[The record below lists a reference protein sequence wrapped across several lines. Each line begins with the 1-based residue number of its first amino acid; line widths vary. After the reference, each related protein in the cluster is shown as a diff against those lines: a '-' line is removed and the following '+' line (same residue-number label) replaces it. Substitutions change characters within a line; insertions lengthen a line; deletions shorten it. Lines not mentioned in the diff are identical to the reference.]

1 MENGGVQR
9 LEEEFSNLE
18 KECDSLKDEHKVY
31 IQKLEELKSLQG
43 KCISKINH
51 QQKRYKILLSNLNRS
66 ETENVKV
73 NELKK
78 KITKNQFDCREMNE
92 SLPKENSLFLSVI
105 LGRVSVSLL
114 TRPDRL
120 SYKEEYERFKLNLSL
135 ITLIF
140 AITLCFLIEQR
151 LNYKEQY
158 EVFKLYL
165 SLIVFLTSIIQCF
178 LSGFRFI
185 DALYHFLL
193 VWYYCT
199 LVIRESI
206 LRQNG
211 SRIKGWWVTHH
222 YLSVVL
228 SGTLLIWPDSIT
240 YQLFRPHFMTFSV
253 YMGFVQL
260 LQYYYQSGCL
270 YRLRALGEKR
280 DMDITV
286 EGFQQWMWRGLQF
299 LLPFLY
305 LTYMFQLYLSY
316 KLYGLSKHPQCD
328 EWMVGAAGAIFFL
341 LFIGNFTTTSRVV
354 FEKSRK
360 VFASRRQANHKD

>member
-140 AITLCFLIEQR
+140 AITLCFLIEQ
-151 LNYKEQY
+151 
-158 EVFKLYL
+158 
-165 SLIVFLTSIIQCF
+165 
-178 LSGFRFI
+178 RFI

>member
-1 MENGGVQR
+1 MENTGITRV
-9 LEEEFSNLE
+9 EEEFSNLG
-18 KECDSLKDEHKVY
+18 KEFHTLKEEHEIYLK
-31 IQKLEELKSLQG
+31 KLEELKSLQAR
-43 KCISKINH
+43 CMSKVNH
-51 QQKRYKILLSNLNRS
+51 QQKRYKLLLSALNRKGLDLS
-66 ETENVKV
+66 GEDQVKV

-78 KITKNQFDCREMNE
+78 NIQKNKSDCQEVTE
-92 SLPKENSLFLSVI
+92 SLPKPNSTFLSVI

-114 TRPDRL
+114 TRADRL

-135 ITLIF
+135 ITQIF
-140 AITLCFLIEQR
+140 AILLYGFIELR

-158 EVFKLYL
+158 EIFKLYL
-165 SLIVFLTSIIQCF
+165 SLIVFVVSLLQSF
-178 LSGFRFI
+178 VSGIRFI
-185 DALYHFLL
+185 DAIFHFLL

-206 LRQNG
+206 LRHNG

-228 SGTLLIWPDSIT
+228 SLTLLIWPDSVT
-240 YQLFRPHFMTFSV
+240 YKLFRSQFMMFSM
-253 YMGFVQL
+253 YMSFVQL

-286 EGFQQWMWRGLQF
+286 EGFQRWMWRGLQF
-299 LLPFLY
+299 ILPFLY
-305 LTYMFQLYLSY
+305 LTYIFQLYNAY
-316 KLYGLSKHPQCD
+316 KLFELSRHPQCE
-328 EWMVGAAGAIFFL
+328 EWMVGAAGTIFLL

-354 FEKSRK
+354 LEKSRK
-360 VFASRRQANHKD
+360 AFVKNK